1 MLAEKRISSIC
12 HMGVQGQITVF
23 MSLILAVLISLMM
36 AVFDG
41 VRIQCMYMNQ
51 KQAVMIAC
59 ENLLAQYCIPLYE
72 RYDLFGIDGNGRD
85 LTNVL
90 ETFISENS
98 GSGLFSGEM
107 TDAVISQL
115 YPLVADSNRL
125 LEKEVINY
133 MKTAGFTDLVT
144 EQMKAWLTS
153 DTTEVEQKKSTLIQ
167 ELQITQNQAE
177 QEINAASQAAENKEN
192 GAQSSIDSAD
202 TGNKSV
208 STQKDPRKSVN
219 QLMKTGI
226 LKLVMPQGSI
236 ISDRS
241 VNIDLQT
248 EGKAGALTDF
258 TDIKSV
264 TQGMSE
270 VSFLSE
276 SKKQTPIE
284 KGTFLLYVQQ
294 HFKSVVNQDL
304 NQSQQKIQS
313 TSALTGTTTDSMN
326 VTDSINHLKNGRSQN
341 DTVNKNVTCLAYE
354 QEALLCGHASDADN
368 LLDTVNRMILFRML
382 FNLSYLMMSPTKS
395 GEAHSVAAALT
406 AAVALP
412 MLEQLVYMLIML
424 AWSYAEAVVDIK
436 ALMAGG
442 KIELIKTDAS
452 WQLSMENLMNIS
464 ENTLE
469 TKQKTSDKGLGYEA
483 YIFILMMISNQ
494 TKIENRMISLMQ
506 ENIRLDSGYEHF
518 NMNDCYYGL
527 TCIAAFSCH
536 GFLGHFEHQT
546 QWSECY

>member
-1 MLAEKRISSIC
+1 MLAEKRISSTC
-12 HMGVQGQITVF
+12 RMGVQGQITVF
-23 MSLILAVLISLMM
+23 MSLVLAVLISLIL
-36 AVFDG
+36 AVLDG

-85 LTNVL
+85 LTNAL

-115 YPLVADSNRL
+115 YPLVVDSNRL

-144 EQMKAWLTS
+144 EQMKAWITS

-177 QEINAASQAAENKEN
+177 QEINAASQVAEKEDKEN

-202 TGNKSV
+202 TGDKPAFA
-208 STQKDPRKSVN
+208 QKDPRKSVN
-219 QLMKTGI
+219 QLMKAGI
-226 LKLVMPQGSI
+226 LTLVMPQGTTV
-236 ISDRS
+236 SDRS

-248 EGKAGALTDF
+248 DGKAGALTDF

-284 KGTFLLYVQQ
+284 KCTFLLYVQQ

-304 NQSQQKIQS
+304 NQSQQKSQS
-313 TSALTGTTTDSMN
+313 TSST
-326 VTDSINHLKNGRSQN
+326 NHLKNGRSQN
-341 DTVNKNVTCLAYE
+341 DTVNRNVTCLAYE
-354 QEALLCGHASDADN
+354 QEALLCGHMSDADN
-368 LLDTVNRMILFRML
+368 LLDTVNRMILFRMI

-406 AAVALP
+406 SAVALP

-436 ALMAGG
+436 ALLAGG
-442 KIELIKTDAS
+442 KIELVKTDAS

-464 ENTLE
+464 ESTLE

-483 YIFILMMISNQ
+483 YIFILMTISNQ

>member
-1 MLAEKRISSIC
+1 MLAEKRISSTC
-12 HMGVQGQITVF
+12 RMGVQGQITVF
-23 MSLILAVLISLMM
+23 MSLVLAVLISLIL
-36 AVFDG
+36 AVLDG

-85 LTNVL
+85 LTNAL

-115 YPLVADSNRL
+115 YPLVVDSNRL

-144 EQMKAWLTS
+144 EQMKAWITS
-153 DTTEVEQKKSTLIQ
+153 DATEVEQKKSTLIQ

-177 QEINAASQAAENKEN
+177 QEINAASQAAEKEDKEN

-202 TGNKSV
+202 TGNKPAFA
-208 STQKDPRKSVN
+208 QKDPRKSVN
-219 QLMKTGI
+219 QLMKAGI
-226 LKLVMPQGSI
+226 LTLVMPQGTTV
-236 ISDRS
+236 SDRS

-248 EGKAGALTDF
+248 DGKAGALTDF

-284 KGTFLLYVQQ
+284 KCTFLLYVQQ

-304 NQSQQKIQS
+304 NQSQQKSQS
-313 TSALTGTTTDSMN
+313 TSST
-326 VTDSINHLKNGRSQN
+326 NHLKNGRSQN
-341 DTVNKNVTCLAYE
+341 DTVNRNVTCLAYE
-354 QEALLCGHASDADN
+354 QEALLCGHMSDADN
-368 LLDTVNRMILFRML
+368 LLDTVNRMILFRMI

-406 AAVALP
+406 SAVALP

-436 ALMAGG
+436 ALLAGG
-442 KIELIKTDAS
+442 KIELVKTDAS

-464 ENTLE
+464 ESTLE

-483 YIFILMMISNQ
+483 YIFILMTISNQ

>member
-1 MLAEKRISSIC
+1 MLAEKRISSTC
-12 HMGVQGQITVF
+12 RMGVQGQITVF
-23 MSLILAVLISLMM
+23 MSLVLAVLISLIL
-36 AVFDG
+36 AVLDG

-85 LTNVL
+85 LTNAL

-115 YPLVADSNRL
+115 YPLVVDSNRL

-144 EQMKAWLTS
+144 EQMKAWITS

-177 QEINAASQAAENKEN
+177 QEINAASQVAEKEDKEN

-202 TGNKSV
+202 TGDKPAFA
-208 STQKDPRKSVN
+208 QKDPRKSVN
-219 QLMKTGI
+219 QLMKAGI
-226 LKLVMPQGSI
+226 LTLVMPQGTTV
-236 ISDRS
+236 SDRS

-248 EGKAGALTDF
+248 DGKAGALTDF

-284 KGTFLLYVQQ
+284 KCTFLLYVQQ

-304 NQSQQKIQS
+304 NQSQQKSQS
-313 TSALTGTTTDSMN
+313 TSST
-326 VTDSINHLKNGRSQN
+326 NHLKNSRSQN
-341 DTVNKNVTCLAYE
+341 DTVNRNVTCLAYE
-354 QEALLCGHASDADN
+354 QEALLCGHMSDADN
-368 LLDTVNRMILFRML
+368 LLDTVNRMILFRMI

-406 AAVALP
+406 SAVALP

-436 ALMAGG
+436 ALLAGG
-442 KIELIKTDAS
+442 KIELVKTDAS

-464 ENTLE
+464 ESTLE

-483 YIFILMMISNQ
+483 YIFILMTISNQ

>member
-1 MLAEKRISSIC
+1 MLAEKRISSTC
-12 HMGVQGQITVF
+12 RMGVQGQITVF
-23 MSLILAVLISLMM
+23 MSLVLAVLISLIL

-85 LTNVL
+85 LTNAL

-115 YPLVADSNRL
+115 YPLVVDSNRL

-144 EQMKAWLTS
+144 EQMKAWITS

-177 QEINAASQAAENKEN
+177 QEINAASQAAEKEDKEN

-202 TGNKSV
+202 TGNKPAFA
-208 STQKDPRKSVN
+208 QKDPRKSVN
-219 QLMKTGI
+219 QLMKAGI
-226 LKLVMPQGSI
+226 LTLVMPQGTTV
-236 ISDRS
+236 SDRS

-248 EGKAGALTDF
+248 DGKAGALTDF

-284 KGTFLLYVQQ
+284 KCTFLLYVQQ

-304 NQSQQKIQS
+304 NQSQQKSQS
-313 TSALTGTTTDSMN
+313 TSST
-326 VTDSINHLKNGRSQN
+326 NHLKNGRSQN
-341 DTVNKNVTCLAYE
+341 DTVNRNVTCLAYE
-354 QEALLCGHASDADN
+354 QEALLCGHMSDADN
-368 LLDTVNRMILFRML
+368 LLDTVNRMILFRMI

-406 AAVALP
+406 SAVALP

-436 ALMAGG
+436 ALLAGG
-442 KIELIKTDAS
+442 KIELVKTDAS

-464 ENTLE
+464 ESTLE

-483 YIFILMMISNQ
+483 YIFILMTISNQ

-527 TCIAAFSCH
+527 TCIAAFACH

>member
-1 MLAEKRISSIC
+1 MLAEKRISSTC
-12 HMGVQGQITVF
+12 RMGVQGQITVF
-23 MSLILAVLISLMM
+23 MSLVLAVLISLIL
-36 AVFDG
+36 AVLDG

-85 LTNVL
+85 LTNAL

-115 YPLVADSNRL
+115 YPLVVDSNRL

-144 EQMKAWLTS
+144 EQMKAWITS

-177 QEINAASQAAENKEN
+177 QEINAASQAAEKEDKEN

-202 TGNKSV
+202 TGNKPAFA
-208 STQKDPRKSVN
+208 QKDPRKSVN
-219 QLMKTGI
+219 QLMKAGI
-226 LKLVMPQGSI
+226 LTLVMPQGTTV
-236 ISDRS
+236 SDRS

-248 EGKAGALTDF
+248 DGKAGALTDF

-276 SKKQTPIE
+276 SRKQTPIE
-284 KGTFLLYVQQ
+284 KCTFLLYVQQ

-304 NQSQQKIQS
+304 NQSQQKSQS
-313 TSALTGTTTDSMN
+313 TSST
-326 VTDSINHLKNGRSQN
+326 NHLKNGRSQN
-341 DTVNKNVTCLAYE
+341 DTVNRNVTCLAYE
-354 QEALLCGHASDADN
+354 QEALLCGHMSDADN
-368 LLDTVNRMILFRML
+368 LLDTVNRMILFRMI
-382 FNLSYLMMSPTKS
+382 FNLSYLMVSPTKS

-406 AAVALP
+406 SAVALP

-436 ALMAGG
+436 ALLAGG

-464 ENTLE
+464 ESTLE

-483 YIFILMMISNQ
+483 YIFILMTISNQ

>member
-1 MLAEKRISSIC
+1 MLVEKRISSTC
-12 HMGVQGQITVF
+12 RMGVQGQITVF
-23 MSLILAVLISLMM
+23 MSLVLAVLISLIL

-51 KQAVMIAC
+51 KQAMMIAC

-85 LTNVL
+85 LTNAL

-144 EQMKAWLTS
+144 EQMKAWITS

-177 QEINAASQAAENKEN
+177 QEINAANQAAEKEN
-192 GAQSSIDSAD
+192 GTQSSTDSAD
-202 TGNKSV
+202 TGNKPAF
-208 STQKDPRKSVN
+208 TQKDPRKSVN

-226 LKLVMPQGSI
+226 LTLVMPQGTTV
-236 ISDRS
+236 SDRS
-241 VNIDLQT
+241 VNVDLQT
-248 EGKAGALTDF
+248 DGKAGALTDF

-270 VSFLSE
+270 VSFWSE

-284 KGTFLLYVQQ
+284 KGTILLYVQQ

-304 NQSQQKIQS
+304 NQNQQKSQS
-313 TSALTGTTTDSMN
+313 TSALTGTATDNIN
-326 VTDSINHLKNGRSQN
+326 VTNSTNHLKNGRSQN

-354 QEALLCGHASDADN
+354 QEALLCGHMSDADN
-368 LLDTVNRMILFRML
+368 LLDTVNRMILFRMI

-436 ALMAGG
+436 VLLAGG

-464 ENTLE
+464 ESTLE

-506 ENIRLDSGYEHF
+506 ENIRLDSSYEHF
-518 NMNDCYYGL
+518 SMNDCYYGL
-527 TCIAAFSCH
+527 TCIASFSCH
-536 GFLGHFEHQT
+536 GLLGHFEHQT

>member
-1 MLAEKRISSIC
+1 MLRCLKI
-12 HMGVQGQITVF
+12 
-23 MSLILAVLISLMM
+23 
-36 AVFDG
+36 
-41 VRIQCMYMNQ
+41 
-51 KQAVMIAC
+51 
-59 ENLLAQYCIPLYE
+59 
-72 RYDLFGIDGNGRD
+72 
-85 LTNVL
+85 
-90 ETFISENS
+90 
-98 GSGLFSGEM
+98 
-107 TDAVISQL
+107 
-115 YPLVADSNRL
+115 
-125 LEKEVINY
+125 
-133 MKTAGFTDLVT
+133 
-144 EQMKAWLTS
+144 
-153 DTTEVEQKKSTLIQ
+153 EVEQKKSTLIQ

-192 GAQSSIDSAD
+192 GAQSSTDSAD
-202 TGNKSV
+202 TGNKPV

-226 LKLVMPQGSI
+226 LKLVMPQGST

-368 LLDTVNRMILFRML
+368 LLDTVNRMILFRMI

>member
-1 MLAEKRISSIC
+1 MLAEKRISSTC
-12 HMGVQGQITVF
+12 RMGVQGQITVF
-23 MSLILAVLISLMM
+23 MSLVLAVLISLIL
-36 AVFDG
+36 AVLDG

-85 LTNVL
+85 LTNAL

-115 YPLVADSNRL
+115 YPLVVDSNRL

-144 EQMKAWLTS
+144 EQMKAWITS

-177 QEINAASQAAENKEN
+177 QEINAASQAAEKEDKEN

-202 TGNKSV
+202 TGDKPAFA
-208 STQKDPRKSVN
+208 QKDPRKSVN
-219 QLMKTGI
+219 QLMKAGI
-226 LKLVMPQGSI
+226 LTLVMPQGTTV
-236 ISDRS
+236 SDRS

-248 EGKAGALTDF
+248 DGKAGALTDF

-284 KGTFLLYVQQ
+284 KCTFLLYVQQ

-304 NQSQQKIQS
+304 NQSQQKSQS
-313 TSALTGTTTDSMN
+313 TSST
-326 VTDSINHLKNGRSQN
+326 NHLKNGRSQN
-341 DTVNKNVTCLAYE
+341 DTVNRNVTCLAYE
-354 QEALLCGHASDADN
+354 QEALLCGHMSDADN
-368 LLDTVNRMILFRML
+368 LLDTVNRMILFRMI

-406 AAVALP
+406 SAVALP

-436 ALMAGG
+436 ALLAGG
-442 KIELIKTDAS
+442 KIELVKTDAS

-464 ENTLE
+464 ESTLE

-483 YIFILMMISNQ
+483 YIFILMTISNQ

>member
-1 MLAEKRISSIC
+1 MLAEKRISSTC
-12 HMGVQGQITVF
+12 RMGVQGQITVF
-23 MSLILAVLISLMM
+23 MSLVLAVLISLIL
-36 AVFDG
+36 AVLDG

-85 LTNVL
+85 LTNAL

-115 YPLVADSNRL
+115 YPLVVDSNRL

-144 EQMKAWLTS
+144 EQMKAWITS

-177 QEINAASQAAENKEN
+177 QEINAASQVAEKEDKEN

-202 TGNKSV
+202 TGDKPAFA
-208 STQKDPRKSVN
+208 QKDPRKSVN
-219 QLMKTGI
+219 QLMKAGI
-226 LKLVMPQGSI
+226 LTLVMPQGTTV
-236 ISDRS
+236 SDRS

-248 EGKAGALTDF
+248 DGKAGALTDF

-284 KGTFLLYVQQ
+284 KCTFLLYVQQ

-304 NQSQQKIQS
+304 NQSQQKSQS
-313 TSALTGTTTDSMN
+313 TSST
-326 VTDSINHLKNGRSQN
+326 NHLKNGRSQN
-341 DTVNKNVTCLAYE
+341 DTVNRNVTCLAYE
-354 QEALLCGHASDADN
+354 QEALLCGHMSDADN
-368 LLDTVNRMILFRML
+368 LLDTVNRMIIFRMI

-406 AAVALP
+406 SAVALP

-436 ALMAGG
+436 ALLAGG
-442 KIELIKTDAS
+442 KIELVKTDAS

-464 ENTLE
+464 ESTLE

-483 YIFILMMISNQ
+483 YIFILMTISNQ

>member
-1 MLAEKRISSIC
+1 MLAEKRISSTC
-12 HMGVQGQITVF
+12 RMGVQGQITVF
-23 MSLILAVLISLMM
+23 MSLVLAVLISLIL
-36 AVFDG
+36 AVLDG

-85 LTNVL
+85 LTNAL

-115 YPLVADSNRL
+115 YPLVVDSNRL

-144 EQMKAWLTS
+144 EQMKAWITS

-177 QEINAASQAAENKEN
+177 QEINAASQAAEKEDKEN

-202 TGNKSV
+202 TDDKPAFA
-208 STQKDPRKSVN
+208 QKDPRKSVN
-219 QLMKTGI
+219 QLMKAGI
-226 LKLVMPQGSI
+226 LTLVMPQGTTV
-236 ISDRS
+236 SDRS

-248 EGKAGALTDF
+248 DGKAGALTDF

-284 KGTFLLYVQQ
+284 KCTFLLYVQQ

-304 NQSQQKIQS
+304 NQSQQKSQS
-313 TSALTGTTTDSMN
+313 TSST
-326 VTDSINHLKNGRSQN
+326 NHLKNGRSQN
-341 DTVNKNVTCLAYE
+341 DTVNRNVTCLAYE
-354 QEALLCGHASDADN
+354 QEALLCGHMSDADN
-368 LLDTVNRMILFRML
+368 LLDTVNRMILFRMI

-406 AAVALP
+406 SAVALP

-436 ALMAGG
+436 ALLAGG
-442 KIELIKTDAS
+442 KIELVKTDAS

-464 ENTLE
+464 ESTLE

-483 YIFILMMISNQ
+483 YIFILMTISNQ

>member
-1 MLAEKRISSIC
+1 MLAEKRISSTC
-12 HMGVQGQITVF
+12 RMGVQGQITVF
-23 MSLILAVLISLMM
+23 MSLVLAVLISLIL
-36 AVFDG
+36 AVLDG

-85 LTNVL
+85 LTNAL

-98 GSGLFSGEM
+98 DSGLFSGEM

-115 YPLVADSNRL
+115 YPLVVDSNRL

-144 EQMKAWLTS
+144 EQMKVWITS

-177 QEINAASQAAENKEN
+177 QEINAASQAAEKEDKEN

-202 TGNKSV
+202 TGDKPAFA
-208 STQKDPRKSVN
+208 QKDPRKSVN
-219 QLMKTGI
+219 QLMKAGI
-226 LKLVMPQGSI
+226 LTLVMPQGTTV
-236 ISDRS
+236 SDRS

-248 EGKAGALTDF
+248 AGKAGALTDF

-276 SKKQTPIE
+276 SRKQTPIE
-284 KGTFLLYVQQ
+284 KCTFLLYVQQ

-304 NQSQQKIQS
+304 NQSQQKSQS
-313 TSALTGTTTDSMN
+313 TSST
-326 VTDSINHLKNGRSQN
+326 NHLKNGRSQN

-354 QEALLCGHASDADN
+354 QEALLCGHMSDADN
-368 LLDTVNRMILFRML
+368 LLDTVNRMILFRMI

-406 AAVALP
+406 SAVALP

-436 ALMAGG
+436 ALLAGG
-442 KIELIKTDAS
+442 KIELVKTDAS

-464 ENTLE
+464 ESTLE

-483 YIFILMMISNQ
+483 YIFILMTISNQ

>member
-1 MLAEKRISSIC
+1 MLAEKRISSTC
-12 HMGVQGQITVF
+12 RMGVQGQITVF
-23 MSLILAVLISLMM
+23 MSLVLAVLISLIL

-85 LTNVL
+85 LTNAL

-115 YPLVADSNRL
+115 YPLVVDSNRL

-144 EQMKAWLTS
+144 EQMKAWITS

-177 QEINAASQAAENKEN
+177 QEINAASQAAEKEDKEN
-192 GAQSSIDSAD
+192 GAQISIDSAD
-202 TGNKSV
+202 TGNKPAFA
-208 STQKDPRKSVN
+208 QKDPRKSVN
-219 QLMKTGI
+219 QLMKAGI
-226 LKLVMPQGSI
+226 LTLVMPQGTTV
-236 ISDRS
+236 SDRS

-248 EGKAGALTDF
+248 DGKAGALTDF

-264 TQGMSE
+264 TQGLSE

-284 KGTFLLYVQQ
+284 KCTFLLYVQQ

-304 NQSQQKIQS
+304 NQSQQKSQS
-313 TSALTGTTTDSMN
+313 TSST
-326 VTDSINHLKNGRSQN
+326 NHLKNGRSQN
-341 DTVNKNVTCLAYE
+341 DTVNRNVTCLAYE
-354 QEALLCGHASDADN
+354 QEALLCGHMSDADN
-368 LLDTVNRMILFRML
+368 LLDTVNRMILFRMI

-406 AAVALP
+406 SAVALP

-436 ALMAGG
+436 ALLAGG
-442 KIELIKTDAS
+442 KIELVKTDAS

-464 ENTLE
+464 ESTLE

-483 YIFILMMISNQ
+483 YIFILMTISNQ

>member
-1 MLAEKRISSIC
+1 MLAEKRISSTC
-12 HMGVQGQITVF
+12 RMGVQGQITVF
-23 MSLILAVLISLMM
+23 MSLVLAVLISLIL

-85 LTNVL
+85 LTNAL

-115 YPLVADSNRL
+115 YPLVVDSNRL

-144 EQMKAWLTS
+144 EQMKAWITS

-177 QEINAASQAAENKEN
+177 QEINAASQDAEKEDKEN

-202 TGNKSV
+202 TGNKPAFA
-208 STQKDPRKSVN
+208 QKDPRKSVN
-219 QLMKTGI
+219 QLMKAGI
-226 LKLVMPQGSI
+226 LTLVMPQGTTV
-236 ISDRS
+236 SDRS

-248 EGKAGALTDF
+248 DGKAGALTDF

-284 KGTFLLYVQQ
+284 KCTFLLYVQQ

-304 NQSQQKIQS
+304 NQSQQKSQS
-313 TSALTGTTTDSMN
+313 TSST
-326 VTDSINHLKNGRSQN
+326 NHLKNGRSQN
-341 DTVNKNVTCLAYE
+341 DTVNRNVTCLAYE
-354 QEALLCGHASDADN
+354 QEALLCGHMSDADN
-368 LLDTVNRMILFRML
+368 LLDTVNRMILFRMI

-406 AAVALP
+406 SAVALP

-436 ALMAGG
+436 ALLAGG
-442 KIELIKTDAS
+442 KIELVKTDAS

-464 ENTLE
+464 ESTLE

-483 YIFILMMISNQ
+483 YIFILMTISNQ

>member
-1 MLAEKRISSIC
+1 MLAEKRISSTC
-12 HMGVQGQITVF
+12 RMGVQGQITVF
-23 MSLILAVLISLMM
+23 MSLVLAVLISLIL
-36 AVFDG
+36 AVLDG

-85 LTNVL
+85 LTNAL

-115 YPLVADSNRL
+115 YPLVVDSNRL

-144 EQMKAWLTS
+144 EQMKAWITS

-177 QEINAASQAAENKEN
+177 QEINAASQAAEKEDKEN

-202 TGNKSV
+202 TGNKPAFA
-208 STQKDPRKSVN
+208 QKDPRKSVN
-219 QLMKTGI
+219 QLMKAGI
-226 LKLVMPQGSI
+226 LTLVMPQGTTV
-236 ISDRS
+236 SDRS

-248 EGKAGALTDF
+248 DGKAGALTDF

-284 KGTFLLYVQQ
+284 KCTFLLYVQQ

-304 NQSQQKIQS
+304 KQSQQKSQS
-313 TSALTGTTTDSMN
+313 TSST
-326 VTDSINHLKNGRSQN
+326 NHLKNGRSQN
-341 DTVNKNVTCLAYE
+341 DTVNRNVTCLAYE
-354 QEALLCGHASDADN
+354 QEALLCGHMSDADN
-368 LLDTVNRMILFRML
+368 LLDTVNRMILFRMI

-406 AAVALP
+406 SAVALP

-436 ALMAGG
+436 ALLAGG
-442 KIELIKTDAS
+442 KIELVKTDAS

-464 ENTLE
+464 ESTLE

-483 YIFILMMISNQ
+483 YIFILMTISNQ